1 MSAWTMRLARLD
13 RELISIALVLGL
25 LLLALLMPRVE
36 LPRDSYSYIV
46 VFDISQSMNVEDY
59 ELDGVPV
66 SRLDYAREAVRRVL
80 PKLPCGSQIGWG
92 AFTGYQTLL
101 LMAPVEVCE
110 HYNDL
115 LASVEQIDWRMR
127 WSNASEITKGVYW
140 SVVAAQATELRPDI
154 VFMTDGHEA
163 PPLDP
168 VYAPRMFEDLK
179 GPAIQGWLIGVAG
192 VTPSPIPKID
202 EEGRR
207 QGYWRAYEVVHGPS
221 TGEDPTT
228 AGEHLSGLREAHLG
242 ALAEQVGFQY
252 ARLVDATSLY
262 AAMSDQRF
270 VHRRPTPTDLS
281 WIPVALALFMLA
293 FRFRP
298 DGKAALSWST
308 HKARSIDIWRTHVVT
323 RVGAL
328 RSFYY
333 HVARRLQ

>member
-1 MSAWTMRLARLD
+1 MSAWAMRFARLE
-13 RELISIALVLGL
+13 RESISIALVLGL

-36 LPRDSYSYIV
+36 LPRNSYSYLV

-101 LMAPVEVCE
+101 LMTPVEVCE

-115 LASVEQIDWRMR
+115 LASVGQIDGRMR

-163 PPLDP
+163 PPLDAA
-168 VYAPRMFEDLK
+168 YAPRMFEDLT
-179 GPAIQGWLIGVAG
+179 GPAIQGWLIGVGG
-192 VTPSPIPKID
+192 VMPRPIPKID

-221 TGEDPTT
+221 TGEDPGS
-228 AGEHLSGLREAHLG
+228 AGEHLSGVREAHLG
-242 ALAEQVGFQY
+242 AVAEQVGFQS
-252 ARLVDATSLY
+252 APLVDAASLY

-270 VHRRPTPTDLS
+270 VRRRSTPTDLS
-281 WIPVALALFMLA
+281 WIPVALALFVLA

-298 DGKAALSWST
+298 DRGVLVSLSS
-308 HKARSIDIWRTHVVT
+308 
-323 RVGAL
+323 
-328 RSFYY
+328 
-333 HVARRLQ
+333 